1 MKLVLKSIPLFLIT
15 LLLLTG
21 CNEEFIIENGN
32 SSTNQSTNIPAIP
45 GNYLQTTLYAGDN
58 YSYGFFDGIGTDAH
72 IRDVRGML
80 IAGNELF
87 IGDQYKLRKINLSNL
102 QVTTLAGTGGWGDA
116 DGDSQTSIIGN
127 TMGLQFIG
135 DQLYFGD
142 FQNRKIK
149 KMDPSRSIVSVSTQS
164 MDTAYING
172 MTKIGTDLY
181 YVRAHSV
188 WSYNTLSNTATLIA
202 GDTALNGTA
211 DGLGSAARFN
221 SATDITTDGTDL
233 YITDCGN
240 NAIRKLKL
248 STSEV
253 TTLSGTLGV
262 GGYIEGDAST
272 ARYNCPHHIKYHSG
286 NLYVIDLNNY
296 IIRSVD
302 PTTGES
308 HFIAGQQGL
317 SSLIDGVGSSA
328 SFLAPKGIEVNDDFI
343 FISDETTIRR
353 INLINSSVSTIIG
366 STNSVQYIDG
376 PFGIGQLKNSNY
388 MTTNGTDLFLT
399 DDSEHTI
406 RKITSS
412 GHISTIAG
420 NFGVSGS
427 LDAQGT
433 SAQFDYPTGI
443 YADGEDIYVLDSGN
457 YTIRKIDKNLNVTTI
472 AGQVGVSD
480 SVDGI
485 GASALFDYPLA
496 ITKKGEDLYV
506 LDGDNNL
513 TTTLRKI
520 TPSGQV
526 TTVAGDKNDATWDCQ
541 PGPDLSAK
549 LTGAYSIVN
558 VGENFYIPICN
569 YIFKIDSDF
578 NVTIFAGDGTNDNAE
593 GFSTLAK
600 ISNPSNIASDGIYLY
615 TMARNQLARIRI
627 ADGHLQFIGGVKD
640 EGLEHNGSINNRAIP
655 NCKSLVF
662 NHNGLFCSSHYGV
675 YRFH

>member
-1 MKLVLKSIPLFLIT
+1 MKLVFKSLPLFLIT
-15 LLLLTG
+15 LLLLTSCKEG
-21 CNEEFIIENGN
+21 FIIESSN
-32 SSTNQSTNIPAIP
+32 SSTNQSSNTPTIP

-58 YSYGFFDGIGTDAH
+58 FSFGFYDGIGTDAL
-72 IRDVRGML
+72 IKDVRGML

-135 DQLYFGD
+135 DQLYFSD
-142 FQNRKIK
+142 YQNRKIK
-149 KMDPSRSIVSVSTQS
+149 KMDTSRNIVSVSTQT
-164 MDTAYING
+164 MDTAYITG
-172 MTKIGTDLY
+172 MTKISTDLY

-188 WSYNTLSNTATLIA
+188 WSYNTVSNTATLIA
-202 GDTALNGTA
+202 GDTNLNGAT
-211 DGLGSAARFN
+211 DGFGTAARFN
-221 SATDITTDGTDL
+221 SATGITTDGTDL

-253 TTLSGTLGV
+253 TTLSGVLGV

-272 ARYNCPHHIKYHSG
+272 ARYNCPHHIKYHNG
-286 NLYVIDLNNY
+286 NLYVIDYNNY

-308 HFIAGQQGL
+308 HFIAGQQGV
-317 SSLIDGVGSSA
+317 SSLMDGIGSSA
-328 SFLAPKGIEVNDDFI
+328 SFLAPKGIEVNNDYI

-353 INLINSSVSTIIG
+353 INLIDSSVSTIIG
-366 STNSVQYIDG
+366 SANSAQYVDG
-376 PFGIGQLKNSNY
+376 PFGIGQLQSSNY

-399 DDSEHTI
+399 DDSQHTI

-420 NFGVSGS
+420 DFGNAGS

-433 SAQFDYPTGI
+433 SAQFYYPTGI
-443 YADGEDIYVLDSGN
+443 HSDGDDIYVLDSGN
-457 YTIRKIDKNLNVTTI
+457 YTVRKIDANLNVTTI

-485 GASALFDYPLA
+485 GALAQFDYPMA
-496 ITKKGEDLYV
+496 ITKKGDDLYV

-526 TTVAGDKNDATWDCQ
+526 TTVAGDKNDASWDCQ

-558 VGENFYIPICN
+558 VGEDFYVPICN
-569 YIFKIDSDF
+569 YIFKIDSNF
-578 NVTIFAGDGTNDNAE
+578 NVTIFVGDGTDDNIE
-593 GFSTLAK
+593 GFSTSAK
-600 ISNPSNIASDGIYLY
+600 ISNPNNIASDGIYLY
-615 TMARNQLARIRI
+615 TIARNQLARIRI
-627 ADGHLQFIGGVKD
+627 ADGYLQFIGGIKD
-640 EGLEHNGSINNRAIP
+640 EGLEHNGAINNRAIP

-675 YRFH
+675 FRFH